1 MVEKK
6 LVLIELF
13 VENMKEGRELANVI
27 SEVARKLEGYDVKT
41 LVKIV
46 YDDEVVSRYGI
57 LISPSIA
64 INGVLMAI
72 GYMPSKVELKD
83 MIIRSTLRI

>member
-1 MVEKK
+1 MSGKK
-6 LVLIELF
+6 LVFIELF
-13 VENMKEGRELANVI
+13 VENEEEGRTLVNRVL
-27 SEVARKLEGYDVKT
+27 EVAETLGEYDIKT
-41 LVKIV
+41 AIKTI
-46 YDDEVVSRYGI
+46 YDDEVISRYGI

-72 GYMPSKVELKD
+72 GYMPSKPELKD

>member
-6 LVLIELF
+6 LVLIELL
-13 VENMKEGRELANVI
+13 VENMEEDRELANVI
-27 SEVARKLEGYDVKT
+27 SEVARKLKGYDVKT
-41 LVKIV
+41 LIKSV
-46 YDDEVVSRYGI
+46 YDDEVISRYGI

-72 GYMPSKVELKD
+72 GHIPSEPELKD
-83 MIIRSTLRI
+83 MIVRSTLRI

>member
-6 LVLIELF
+6 LVLIELL
-13 VENMKEGRELANVI
+13 VENMEEGRELANVI
-27 SEVARKLEGYDVKT
+27 SEVARKLKGYDVKT
-41 LVKIV
+41 LIKSV
-46 YDDEVVSRYGI
+46 YDDEVISRYGI

-72 GYMPSKVELKD
+72 GHIPSEPELKD
-83 MIIRSTLRI
+83 MIVRSTLRI